1 MTIELLSLDDTLSW
15 LKKNVKGEIH
25 TDSRLIQKGDGF
37 IAWPGLGN
45 DARQHIFHAQANG
58 ASVCLIEREGLNSN
72 DIWGD
77 DVGTYLG
84 LQEVCGNLVS
94 DFYKTPSARLKL
106 VAITGTNGKTSTAWW
121 LAQALTNLRLANP
134 ISCAMVGTLGIGL
147 VSPLGNASNDIPK
160 SLIPTG
166 LTTPDPIVLQRNLNN
181 FVKKGILACAL
192 EASSIGLEELRLK
205 GTHIHTAVITNFSQD
220 HLDYHNDMASYW
232 LAKSNMF
239 DMLGIKAVVINTDT
253 PQCQSLAMKM
263 NGRGVEIWTVSI
275 NHPAHLQGVNITYT
289 EEGLRFDVIES
300 IDGNRVILPVQTQI
314 LGSYNVENLLV
325 VIGAMRSLGVNLN
338 AAVEVCQRLAS
349 VPGRMNFIRE
359 ERTPLAV
366 VDYAHTPDAL
376 RNVLIALQPVTK
388 KRGGRLWCVFGCGGS
403 RDSMK
408 RPMMGAIAS
417 QYADQVIVTSDN
429 PRNEEENSIIAQILQ
444 GVKGQSNVRVVVER
458 RNAIEVVFQN
468 AQEQDVILIAGK
480 GHEAYQEVKGKKILF
495 SDFSHVQAELG
506 KKKVI

>member
-1 MTIELLSLDDTLSW
+1 
-15 LKKNVKGEIH
+15 
-25 TDSRLIQKGDGF
+25 
-37 IAWPGLGN
+37 
-45 DARQHIFHAQANG
+45 
-58 ASVCLIEREGLNSN
+58 
-72 DIWGD
+72 
-77 DVGTYLG
+77 
-84 LQEVCGNLVS
+84 
-94 DFYKTPSARLKL
+94 
-106 VAITGTNGKTSTAWW
+106 
-121 LAQALTNLRLANP
+121 
-134 ISCAMVGTLGIGL
+134 
-147 VSPLGNASNDIPK
+147 
-160 SLIPTG
+160 
-166 LTTPDPIVLQRNLNN
+166 
-181 FVKKGILACAL
+181 
-192 EASSIGLEELRLK
+192 
-205 GTHIHTAVITNFSQD
+205 
-220 HLDYHNDMASYW
+220 
-232 LAKSNMF
+232 
-239 DMLGIKAVVINTDT
+239 
-253 PQCQSLAMKM
+253 
-263 NGRGVEIWTVSI
+263 
-275 NHPAHLQGVNITYT
+275 
-289 EEGLRFDVIES
+289 
-300 IDGNRVILPVQTQI
+300 
-314 LGSYNVENLLV
+314 LLV